1 MVALLLPLV
10 AGQVYPDTAPSD
22 VAPPYLIWQQVGG
35 QPIQF
40 LGGVGSTTRP
50 RIQLTWWAAS
60 RLEACQ
66 LRDQIQAAMV
76 DTPLFAEIATGP
88 VADHEPVQGVYGFR
102 QDFYLAVP

>member
-1 MVALLLPLV
+1 MVAQLSPLV

-22 VAPPYLIWQQVGG
+22 VAPPYLTWQQVGG

-40 LGGVGSTTRP
+40 LAGTGSTTRP

-60 RLEACQ
+60 RLAACQ

-88 VADHEPVQGVYGFR
+88 VADHEPVQGLYGFR